1 MSSSPVGIQQCQDF
15 LMFQSALRDMRLL
28 DDKIIYALNTSI
40 PTTSFK
46 DKVDASEQCQVLL
59 DKVKRTHELRGTA
72 LNTCISYYQ
81 DKVVTAKNENN
92 RSAQRQ
98 AQMHLRLFQNEM
110 SVEEIVGERTES
122 MFYQKCRDHLDL
134 SDHRSRTKPMN

>member
-1 MSSSPVGIQQCQDF
+1 MSSSSPVGIQQCQDF
-15 LMFQSALRDMRLL
+15 LMFQSALRNMRLL

-46 DKVDASEQCQVLL
+46 DKVNASEQCQVLR
-59 DKVKRTHELRGTA
+59 DKVKNTHELRGTA
-72 LNTCISYYQ
+72 LKTCISHYQ
-81 DKVVTAKNENN
+81 DKVMTAKNENN

-122 MFYQKCRDHLDL
+122 MLYQKCRDHLDL
-134 SDHRSRTKPMN
+134 SDHSRTTT

>member
-46 DKVDASEQCQVLL
+46 DKVNASEQCQVLL
-59 DKVKRTHELRGTA
+59 DKVST
-72 LNTCISYYQ
+72 
-81 DKVVTAKNENN
+81 VVVRYINY
-92 RSAQRQ
+92 
-98 AQMHLRLFQNEM
+98 
-110 SVEEIVGERTES
+110 I
-122 MFYQKCRDHLDL
+122 
-134 SDHRSRTKPMN
+134 